1 MTSKRRF
8 GVSIP
13 ENIAR
18 QLEEA
23 AVYTGSNRSLVVEKA
38 LSEFLHEELHVNKEH
53 ACSGIIIVYS
63 ETPSINLEKTRYSQ
77 LVKGL
82 ISVKLSSGY
91 AVILVVEGNYLEIQ
105 LLRREIGEIVDKP
118 VLSRYIPLNCTLGK

>member
-38 LSEFLHEELHVNKEH
+38 LTEFLHEELHANREH
-53 ACSGIIIVYS
+53 DCSGIIIVYS
-63 ETPSINLEKTRYSQ
+63 ETPSINLEKP
-77 LVKGL
+77 G
-82 ISVKLSSGY
+82 
-91 AVILVVEGNYLEIQ
+91 
-105 LLRREIGEIVDKP
+105 
-118 VLSRYIPLNCTLGK
+118 IPS